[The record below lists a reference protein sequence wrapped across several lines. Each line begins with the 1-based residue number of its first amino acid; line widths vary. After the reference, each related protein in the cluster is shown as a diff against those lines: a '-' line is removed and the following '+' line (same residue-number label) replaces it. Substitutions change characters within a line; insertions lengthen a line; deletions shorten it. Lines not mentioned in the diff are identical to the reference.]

1 MTMNKNLFSYNCN
14 LQAAPATWMGRSAK
28 ANSSGLTI
36 WGENFATNFGLES
49 CVNLFSVGTR
59 CLEITIVG
67 FKKAGGL

>member
-1 MTMNKNLFSYNCN
+1 MIKNPNSFRCN
-14 LQAAPATWMGRSAK
+14 LNLKAVPATWMGRSAK